1 MFKRLEAIRNSHHS
15 DNPRIALQFAMCL
28 HKVPI
33 VYESM
38 HAYWQSLR
46 EPFLPQHVLTSASP
60 FAR

>member
-33 VYESM
+33 VYEL
-38 HAYWQSLR
+38 SLIHIS
-46 EPFLPQHVLTSASP
+46 EPTRLY
-60 FAR
+60 